1 MVAILIV
8 SQGKDWN
15 DLQEI
20 ISHAAG
26 FHFQTKWQMIK
37 LLYSDRVSRPVA
49 WLKILFLIWTNQFYM
64 PIALDLWRPY
74 HRLEHF
80 HSMQRN
86 STPRKSGQIKSQ
98 FTVPI
103 PHLKHMYE
111 FLKFHIKPF
120 FKENLQQEKR
130 AGSLYV

>member
-1 MVAILIV
+1 MVVILIG

-26 FHFQTKWQMIK
+26 FYFQIKWKMIK
-37 LLYSDRVSRPVA
+37 LLYSDRGNRAIA

-64 PIALDLWRPY
+64 PIALDPWRPY
-74 HRLEHF
+74 HRSEHF

-86 STPRKSGQIKSQ
+86 STPRKSGEIKSQ

-103 PHLKHMYE
+103 SHLMHMYD
-111 FLKFHIKPF
+111 FLKFHIKSF
-120 FKENLQQEKR
+120 F
-130 AGSLYV
+130 